1 MNFYHQ
7 KELKNLV
14 DNEFSEQDQEN
25 SQGLVEDEKI
35 LEVLLFA
42 AREPMTLGDLKKSCP
57 NITDLASS
65 LTRLMQ
71 LYQDRGIN
79 LVKIKNRYAFRTAPK
94 YGYLLKEYIEKRV
107 KLSKAAKETLA
118 IIAYNQPVTRSE
130 IESIRGVSLYKGL
143 LDSLLQTEWISL
155 GSRRNAP
162 GRPVTFITTNA
173 FLDYF
178 GLQTVKDMPNF
189 QELNEAGLVGDKS
202 DNDLNLE
209 Q

>member
-7 KELKNLV
+7 KELKNIAG
-14 DNEFSEQDQEN
+14 NEFSELNQED
-25 SQGLVEDEKI
+25 SHGLVEDEKI

-42 AREPMTLGDLKKSCP
+42 AREPMTIGDLKKSCP
-57 NITDLASS
+57 NIVDLTSA

-79 LVKIKNRYAFRTAPK
+79 LVKIKNTYAFRTAPR
-94 YGYLLKEYIEKRV
+94 YGYLLKEYVEKRV

-178 GLQTVKDMPNF
+178 GLQAVKDMPNF
-189 QELNEAGLVGDKS
+189 QELNEAGLVGEKS
-202 DNDLNLE
+202 DNALNLE

>member
-7 KELKNLV
+7 KELKNMTG
-14 DNEFSEQDQEN
+14 NGSSELGQTDPH
-25 SQGLVEDEKI
+25 GLVEDEKI

-42 AREPMTLGDLKKSCP
+42 SRNPMTIGDLKKSCP
-57 NITDLASS
+57 NIADIASS

-71 LYQDRGIN
+71 FYKDRGIN
-79 LVKIKNRYAFRTAPK
+79 LIKIKNAYAFRTAPR
-94 YGYLLKEYIEKRV
+94 YGYLLKEYVEKRV

-143 LDSLLQTEWISL
+143 LDSLLQTEWITL
-155 GSRRNAP
+155 GPRRNAP
-162 GRPVTFITTNA
+162 GRPVTFITTND

-178 GLQTVKDMPNF
+178 GLQAVKDMPNF
-189 QELNEAGLVGDKS
+189 QELNEAGLVGGKS
-202 DNDLNLE
+202 NNALNLE

>member
-7 KELKNLV
+7 KELKNMTG
-14 DNEFSEQDQEN
+14 NGSSELDQTDPH
-25 SQGLVEDEKI
+25 GLVEDEKI

-42 AREPMTLGDLKKSCP
+42 SRNPMTIGDLKKSCP
-57 NITDLASS
+57 NIADIASS

-71 LYQDRGIN
+71 FYKDRGIN
-79 LVKIKNRYAFRTAPK
+79 LIKIKNAYAFRTAPR
-94 YGYLLKEYIEKRV
+94 YGYLLKEYVEKRV

-143 LDSLLQTEWISL
+143 LDSLLQTEWITL
-155 GSRRNAP
+155 GPRRNAP
-162 GRPVTFITTNA
+162 GRPVTFITTNN

-178 GLQTVKDMPNF
+178 GLQAVKDMPNF
-189 QELNEAGLVGDKS
+189 QELNEVGLVGGKS
-202 DNDLNLE
+202 NNALNLE

>member
-7 KELKNLV
+7 KELKNIV
-14 DNEFSEQDQEN
+14 GNEFSELNQED
-25 SQGLVEDEKI
+25 SHGLVEDEKI

-42 AREPMTLGDLKKSCP
+42 AREPMTIGKKKKSCP
-57 NITDLASS
+57 NIVDLTSA

-79 LVKIKNRYAFRTAPK
+79 LVKIKNTYAFRTAPR
-94 YGYLLKEYIEKRV
+94 YGYLLKEYVEKRV

-178 GLQTVKDMPNF
+178 GLQAVKDMPNF
-189 QELNEAGLVGDKS
+189 QELNEAGLVGEKS
-202 DNDLNLE
+202 DNALNLE